1 MKLRRVLLFILL
13 IFTLQGVVFA
23 AEPPKPATNV
33 DISAL
38 ENFSQRLQQDMDYLP
53 DISVSRLIENYKQTG
68 SIGVAFGDFVN
79 SFLRFMFNEVVSNS
93 RLLVELLFI
102 GILCAVLQNIQSSFD
117 GEGVAKIAYYACFLI
132 MVMIIIKSFTVTMQI
147 GRDTINNMIEFTNA
161 MMPPLMVLL
170 ASVGGFA
177 SAATLDPIMMLVI
190 KVISDV
196 IRDIVLPM
204 TILIVILNIV
214 NSLSDTVK
222 ISKLAG
228 LVKQINLWI
237 LGFIMTVFVA
247 FVTIRSSTSATLD
260 QVTLKSAKFAVD
272 NFIPFVG
279 KALSDAITTVA
290 GYSLI
295 LKDAVS
301 IVGLVIMLFICVFP
315 LIKIIIIS
323 LIYKFVGA
331 VMEPVVDKKVVEC
344 LTAAGNSFTIVF
356 ACVLSVAIMFF
367 IMITIIASTGKLIT
381 LVG

>member
-1 MKLRRVLLFILL
+1 MKISKLVLFLLLFLM
-13 IFTLQGVVFA
+13 LQGRAFA
-23 AEPPKPATNV
+23 ADPGTNV

-38 ENFSQRLQQDMDYLP
+38 ESFSQRLQQNMEYLP
-53 DISVSRLIENYKQTG
+53 DISVSKLIESYKETG
-68 SIGVAFGDFVN
+68 SIGLTMKDFVH
-79 SFLRFMFNEVVSNS
+79 SFTEFIFKEITGNS

-102 GILCAVLQNIQSSFD
+102 GLLCAVLQNIQSSF
-117 GEGVAKIAYYACFLI
+117 ENESTAKIAYYACFLI
-132 MVMIIIKSFTVTMQI
+132 MVMIIIKSFALTIQL

-161 MMPPLMVLL
+161 MMPPLMFLL

-177 SAATLDPIMMLVI
+177 SAAALDPIMMFVI
-190 KVISDV
+190 KITSDI

-204 TILIVILNIV
+204 TILVVILNIV
-214 NSLSDTVK
+214 NTMSDTIK

-228 LVKQINLWI
+228 LVKQINLWV

-247 FVTIRSSTSATLD
+247 FVTIRSSASATLD

-272 NFIPFVG
+272 NFIPVIG

-331 VMEPVVDKKVVEC
+331 VMEPVVDKKVVDC
-344 LTAAGNSFTIVF
+344 LTAAGNSFTIIF

-367 IMITIIASTGKLIT
+367 IFITIIASTGRLIT
-381 LVG
+381 MVG

>member
-1 MKLRRVLLFILL
+1 MKISKLVLFLLLFLM
-13 IFTLQGVVFA
+13 LQGRAFA
-23 AEPPKPATNV
+23 ADPGTNV

-38 ENFSQRLQQDMDYLP
+38 ESFSQRLQQNMEYLP
-53 DISVSRLIENYKQTG
+53 DISVSKLIESYKETG
-68 SIGVAFGDFVN
+68 SIGLTMKDFVH
-79 SFLRFMFNEVVSNS
+79 SFTEFIFKEITGNS

-102 GILCAVLQNIQSSFD
+102 GLLCAVLQNIQSSF
-117 GEGVAKIAYYACFLI
+117 ENESTAKIAYYACFLI
-132 MVMIIIKSFTVTMQI
+132 MVMIIIKSFALTIQL
-147 GRDTINNMIEFTNA
+147 GRDTINNMIEFINA
-161 MMPPLMVLL
+161 MMPPLMFLL

-177 SAATLDPIMMLVI
+177 SAAALDPIMMFVI
-190 KVISDV
+190 KITSDI

-204 TILIVILNIV
+204 TILVVILNIV
-214 NSLSDTVK
+214 NTMSDTIK

-228 LVKQINLWI
+228 LVKQINLWV

-247 FVTIRSSTSATLD
+247 FVTIRSSASATLD

-272 NFIPFVG
+272 NFIPVIG

-331 VMEPVVDKKVVEC
+331 VMEPVVDKKVVDC
-344 LTAAGNSFTIVF
+344 LTAAGNSFTIIF

-367 IMITIIASTGKLIT
+367 IFITIIASTGRLIT
-381 LVG
+381 MVG

>member
-1 MKLRRVLLFILL
+1 MKISRIVLFVLLLFM
-13 IFTLQGVVFA
+13 LQGKVLA
-23 AEPPKPATNV
+23 ADPSSKI

-38 ENFSQRLQQDMDYLP
+38 ENFSQKLQMEMDYLP
-53 DISVSRLIENYKQTG
+53 DISVSKFIENYKETG
-68 SIGVAFGDFVN
+68 SIGLTIKDFIQ
-79 SFLRFMFNEVVSNS
+79 SFTGFIFNEVIGNS
-93 RLLVELLFI
+93 KLLVELLFI

-117 GEGVAKIAYYACFLI
+117 NESTAKIAYYACFLI
-132 MVMIIIKSFTVTMQI
+132 MVMIIVKSFALTIQL

-161 MMPPLMVLL
+161 LMPPLMFLL

-177 SAATLDPIMMLVI
+177 SAAALDPIMMFVI
-190 KVISDV
+190 KVTSDI

-214 NSLSDTVK
+214 DNMSDTIK

-247 FVTIRSSTSATLD
+247 FVTIRSNTSATLD

-272 NFIPFVG
+272 NFIPVIG

-301 IVGLVIMLFICVFP
+301 IIGLIIMLFICVFP

-331 VMEPVVDKKVVEC
+331 VMEPVVDKKVVDC
-344 LTAAGNSFTIVF
+344 LTAAGNSFTIIF

-367 IMITIIASTGKLIT
+367 IFITIIASTGRLIT
-381 LVG
+381 MVG